1 MSYLLFL
8 LYSVVCSLS
17 SVRFRVNSSF
27 EEKSEESQ
35 VTTKKRFLSGIYLFI
50 GLGLGI
56 WSLVTFILR
65 GKESIPTFMQQ
76 GLILFYLIFSGFVFS
91 FLLIVSLFILRKSS
105 TMKVQVKVKDGHYYS
120 TANKKLV
127 ILGIILSITMM
138 FSLVLSIA
146 TIFVAGIRLFV

>member
-17 SVRFRVNSSF
+17 SVRFKVNSSF

-35 VTTKKRFLSGIYLFI
+35 VTTKKRSLAGIYLFI

-127 ILGIILSITMM
+127 ILGIILSIIMM